1 MKLSYITMKLSHI
14 TMKLSHITLSAF
26 KSLLIVAFLPLFLVA
41 CGGSSDSSPPSQGE
55 KIISTLK
62 NIELTADSTSQITLS
77 WNAVDGASY
86 YEIYKN
92 TTNTTTSGLT
102 AISSQT
108 STSFKSTGL
117 TANTTYYYWGKVCK
131 TEGSVGSTGSS
142 TNTAGHSCTAFSPVA
157 STTTWVVIPSI
168 PTGVS
173 LTADSASQITV
184 SWTGNGAHSYEIY
197 RNTSDS
203 TTNLT
208 AIATPTNA
216 SYKDTGLTADTTY
229 YYWVKA
235 CKESS
240 TGEEVCSDFSPVTSK
255 TTLVV
260 IPSIPTILS
269 LTANSASQITVS
281 WTGNGAH
288 SYEVYRS
295 TSNNTANSAK
305 ISDPTDSSYVNTT
318 GLTPNTTYYYWVK
331 ACNANTSGKRC
342 SDFSTVASTATWSV
356 DSEAPPRI
364 TAPDLSADSTS
375 QITVSWTGN
384 NEATSYQI
392 YRNTINSIT
401 NLAAIATPTNTSY
414 EDTGLTADTT
424 YYYWVKACKRNSQ
437 GRDDCSDFS
446 QVASKTTLV
455 VIPSAPTDL
464 SLTADS
470 SSQLTVSW
478 IGNGAHSYEIYRNT
492 SNSTAGSTAIATP
505 SDAAYVNT
513 ELEPN
518 TTYYYW
524 VKACNANTSGKRCSD
539 FSQVASKTTLVVIPS
554 VPTGLILTVD
564 SASQITVQW
573 DRVAGAEYYEVYR
586 NISDSNT
593 SLTAIA
599 TTTNVS
605 YEDTGLTADT
615 NYYWVKA
622 CKRNLE
628 RVEVC
633 SDFSTVAS
641 KTTSVIPPDVPTGVK
656 LSADSTSQITVSWST
671 VSEATSYKIYRHTS
685 DASAAAMSVATTET
699 DSYTDTGL
707 NPGTL
712 YYYWIKACKENSEG
726 GVACSNFST
735 VSSKAT
741 LVVIPSAPTGVSL
754 SADSASQITVLWNS
768 VTATNYYEV
777 FRNTTDSNLSSTRIS
792 QPANTT
798 YTDSGLSADT
808 TYYYWVKA
816 CGIGD
821 MCSAFSEVASIKTLE
836 EEVKL
841 GWTKATDSA
850 AFSARYGHQAV
861 VFNDGDSTKMWVI
874 GGLDSRRKNDVW
886 SSTNGITWIQAT
898 TTVVFSARYGHQAVV
913 FDNKMW
919 VIAGED
925 GDEKNDVWSTTDGI
939 TWTEVTA
946 TAAFPVREEHQ
957 AVVLNNKKIWVT
969 GGTQGDGEGKSNVW
983 SSADGITWKTNANS
997 IEFSTRYGHQSVFF
1011 KNEIWV
1017 IGGYYGGDNKND
1029 VWNSTN
1035 GITWKKTTAKAA
1047 FSARDGHQSVVFD
1060 NKMWVI
1066 GGDDEGRINDV
1077 WSSTNGI
1084 TWTKDTTPTTSIFSA
1099 RDGHQAVVFD
1109 NKIWVIGGSGD
1120 GRKNDVWYC
1129 AASC

>member
-1 MKLSYITMKLSHI
+1 
-14 TMKLSHITLSAF
+14 MKLSHITLSAF

-55 KIISTLK
+55 KIISTPKMINLK
-62 NIELTADSTSQITLS
+62 ADSTSQITLS

-102 AISSQT
+102 TLSTQSST
-108 STSFKSTGL
+108 TFKNTGL
-117 TANTTYYYWGKVCK
+117 KANTTYYYWGKVCK
-131 TEGSVGSTGSS
+131 TEGSVGSAGSS

-157 STTTWVVIPSI
+157 STTTWVVIPS
-168 PTGVS
+168 V
-173 LTADSASQITV
+173 
-184 SWTGNGAHSYEIY
+184 
-197 RNTSDS
+197 
-203 TTNLT
+203 
-208 AIATPTNA
+208 PTN
-216 SYKDTGLTADTTY
+216 
-229 YYWVKA
+229 
-235 CKESS
+235 
-240 TGEEVCSDFSPVTSK
+240 
-255 TTLVV
+255 
-260 IPSIPTILS
+260 LS
-269 LTANSASQITVS
+269 LTANSASQITVRWDS
-281 WTGNGAH
+281 LTGADYYKIYRNTSNSNAGSTVIATTTNVSYKDTGLTADTMYYYWVKACKENSKGEKACSNFSPVASTTTWVVIPSVPTDLSLTANSASQITARWKSLTGADY
-288 SYEVYRS
+288 YEVYRS

-331 ACNANTSGKRC
+331 ACNANTSGERC
-342 SDFSTVASTATWSV
+342 SDFSQVASTKTRV
-356 DSEAPPRI
+356 VPQGAPPRI
-364 TAPDLSADSTS
+364 TTPTLSADSTS

-505 SDAAYVNT
+505 SDVAYVNT

-539 FSQVASKTTLVVIPS
+539 FSQVASKTTLVLPPDVPTDVKLTADSTSQMRVSWNGNGANSYKLYRNTNNSNAGLTAIATPTNTSYEDTGLMADTTYYYWVTACKKSTQGVQSCSDFSKVASKATLVVIPS
-554 VPTGLILTVD
+554 VPTELAL
-564 SASQITVQW
+564 
-573 DRVAGAEYYEVYR
+573 
-586 NISDSNT
+586 N
-593 SLTAIA
+593 
-599 TTTNVS
+599 
-605 YEDTGLTADT
+605 
-615 NYYWVKA
+615 
-622 CKRNLE
+622 
-628 RVEVC
+628 
-633 SDFSTVAS
+633 
-641 KTTSVIPPDVPTGVK
+641 
-656 LSADSTSQITVSWST
+656 ADSTSQISVSWRGNG
-671 VSEATSYKIYRHTS
+671 ADSYKIYRHTS
-685 DASAAAMSVATTET
+685 DASTAAMSVATTES

-850 AFSARYGHQAV
+850 AFSARYDHQAV